1 MLKDILVKCANIL
14 GRDDIVSVLNSTDN
28 LDSVEDTRLQ
38 ADISKLISYL
48 NFTVNTIC
56 EHYLELTD
64 IDKVKSNSEG
74 KIFYHNF
81 HHYPIKIIQVKDEKK
96 FPTVYQVF
104 TNFIVTDRPNRLF
117 YVSYRYVP
125 KLVLKLDED
134 ITLPLKINEN
144 VICYGV
150 VSEFLASK
158 RKYNQSVYW
167 KDRFMLEVYKLK
179 VYRERRLK
187 STFCR

>member
-28 LDSVEDTRLQ
+28 LDSVEDTHLQ